1 MENSLKERR
10 LMIIY
15 LICII
20 PFFIPDIFNYKI
32 PFIVTIFRLAQ
43 VGILLLYLI
52 MFIKRGK
59 LSKLIK
65 YLFLYLVF
73 LFFTTYLKNGDIYY
87 SLKNSI
93 NVLGLCLVCE
103 FALYENPKIFL
114 KTMLFYLTVLN
125 VINFGTI
132 FVYPEGM
139 YLNNSGMYTNWFLGY
154 KNSHILYILPW
165 LILLILD
172 TLNKNKRI
180 PIYLYLILLFSL
192 AMMIRLEASTSII
205 ALFSLIVC
213 LFFRNKLEKFKLVT
227 GKNLLVISFVLF
239 LLIVIFRVQDIFSFI
254 FVDVLDKTLTFT
266 GRTYIWDNALEKIS
280 QSFLFGYGDN
290 SFFYNKYILSTHNQ
304 FLGIVYETGIIG
316 LFIYLIIYKC
326 IVKEIDS
333 CKDDHVL
340 FFSKYFIF
348 IYLLMML
355 MEDYN
360 MRYYMYIFV
369 IIYNLCIMSASKH
382 KELIEVQG
390 ES

>member
-1 MENSLKERR
+1 M
-10 LMIIY
+10 
-15 LICII
+15 
-20 PFFIPDIFNYKI
+20 
-32 PFIVTIFRLAQ
+32 
-43 VGILLLYLI
+43 
-52 MFIKRGK
+52 
-59 LSKLIK
+59 
-65 YLFLYLVF
+65 
-73 LFFTTYLKNGDIYY
+73 
-87 SLKNSI
+87 
-93 NVLGLCLVCE
+93 
-103 FALYENPKIFL
+103 
-114 KTMLFYLTVLN
+114 
-125 VINFGTI
+125 
-132 FVYPEGM
+132 
-139 YLNNSGMYTNWFLGY
+139 
-154 KNSHILYILPW
+154 
-165 LILLILD
+165 
-172 TLNKNKRI
+172 
-180 PIYLYLILLFSL
+180 
-192 AMMIRLEASTSII
+192 
-205 ALFSLIVC
+205 
-213 LFFRNKLEKFKLVT
+213 
-227 GKNLLVISFVLF
+227 
-239 LLIVIFRVQDIFSFI
+239 
-254 FVDVLDKTLTFT
+254 TFT

-382 KELIEVQG
+382 KERIEVQG